1 MNVVRTLIF
10 RLVFYFGSIFFVLSA
25 PLMAAIGRRALV
37 PLVVGWGRFHD
48 WCTRKLLNIH
58 WRVEGE
64 LPTEP
69 VLVAIKHEAMYETVQ
84 PLVFL
89 DRPAPVLKRELMNI
103 PFWGKA
109 CQRYGGIVVDRD
121 AGAAALRV
129 MLTEAR
135 QIIAEGRP
143 IMIFPEGTRVPPGE
157 APPLKSGISGLYRLL
172 KLPVVPIACDSGRL
186 LPKRGPKRAGM
197 VTFKVGETIPPGL
210 PREEFE
216 ARVHKAINALNDR
229 AAAPS

>member
-1 MNVVRTLIF
+1 MDAVRTLIF
-10 RLVFYFGSIFFVLSA
+10 QAVFYTGSIFYVVVA

-37 PLVVGWGRFHD
+37 PHVVNWGRFHD
-48 WCTRKLLNIH
+48 WCTRKLLRIE
-58 WRVEGE
+58 WRIDGV
-64 LPTEP
+64 LPTGP

-89 DRPAPVLKRELMNI
+89 DRPAPILKRELMNI
-103 PFWGKA
+103 PFWGRA

-135 QIIAEGRP
+135 QIIAENRP
-143 IMIFPEGTRVPPGE
+143 IMIFPEGTRVPRGE
-157 APPLKSGISGLYRLL
+157 SPPLRSGISGLYRLL

-186 LPKRGPKRAGM
+186 LPKRGPKRAGL

-216 ARVHKAINALNDR
+216 ERVHRAINALNR
-229 AAAPS
+229 